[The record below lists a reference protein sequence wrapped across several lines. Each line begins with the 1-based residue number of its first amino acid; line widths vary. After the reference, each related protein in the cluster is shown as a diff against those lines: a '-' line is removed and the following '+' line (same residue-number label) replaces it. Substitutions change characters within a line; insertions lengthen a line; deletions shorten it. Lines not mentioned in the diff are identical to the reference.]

1 MVELNRE
8 SQPPGGARNLSLG
21 YLCQIPIEARAVQ
34 VLEHGHNEISATLA
48 ALRTRRAPLPPS
60 LDPERLAWSI
70 AFNVVGANPGP
81 NEQGR
86 QPRGMHCYAARWP
99 ADRVWSAIWTE
110 MASPLATTGQEN
122 ISLLSELALSVACEQ
137 RSDWQNPRARPIATA
152 DANRAF
158 EFVYGLNK
166 AKVMSAIA
174 HAFGDRAGNPEWI
187 SDEAWARVFC
197 DYWSVKSRRRFLG
210 LCRISTLMC
219 QVGRHIAIDALRQ
232 QGHLVSSDAQSED
245 PSRRES
251 LLLQGLAEKD
261 DPAEAIANKQ
271 LVAQIRECMKNLSA
285 SQKVVAEMAWF
296 RQMKSK
302 QVAETLAI
310 SEPAVSQHLKKAR
323 ERLRNCL
330 KEHGFELQG

>member
-8 SQPPGGARNLSLG
+8 SQLPGEARNLSLG
-21 YLCQIPIEARAVQ
+21 YLCQIPIETRTAQ
-34 VLEHGHNEISATLA
+34 VLEHGHNEISATIE
-48 ALRTRRAPLPPS
+48 ALKSHRAPLPPS

-70 AFNVVGANPGP
+70 AFNMVGANPGL

-86 QPRGMHCYAARWP
+86 PQRGMQCYAARWA
-99 ADRVWSAIWTE
+99 ADRGWSAIWTE
-110 MASPLATTGQEN
+110 MAAPLANTGQEYT
-122 ISLLSELALSVACEQ
+122 SLLSELALSVACEQ
-137 RSDWQNPRARPIATA
+137 RSEWQNPRARPVATV

-158 EFVYGLNK
+158 EFVYGSNK

-197 DYWSVKSRRRFLG
+197 DYWSLKSRRRFLG
-210 LCRISTLMC
+210 LCRISTLVC
-219 QVGRHIAIDALRQ
+219 QIGRHIAIDALRE
-232 QGHLVSSDAQSED
+232 QGHLVSSDVQRENQ
-245 PSRRES
+245 PRRES
-251 LLLQGLAEKD
+251 LFFKALVENA
-261 DPAEAIANKQ
+261 DPAEGIANKE
-271 LVAQIRECMKNLSA
+271 LVGQIKDCMKNLSA

-302 QVAETLAI
+302 QVAETLEI

-330 KEHGFELQG
+330 KEHGFELPG